1 MKTISLLLF
10 ALSTLLLSSCYI
22 TRAYKYRKFELKDI
36 DKFDT
41 AHLPKSNTPF
51 VFAKASMSRY
61 PRLTGSLDSILRTT
75 KTYAFLVIKNDTI
88 IYERYFNGITEDR
101 YLPSFSVAK
110 SFVSTLVAIA
120 HEEGKIKSLQ
130 EPITNYLPSLL
141 KRNKHFAQIT
151 IQHVLDMS
159 SGVKNSENYSNPFSD
174 VLKLGF
180 TKNIRKKTLRLK
192 IERAPGVNDYKS
204 VNTQLLSLIVEK
216 ATGKKIQ
223 AYMRE
228 KLWQPL
234 GMESDATWNVD
245 SKRRKEVRAFC
256 CLNATARDFAKLGR
270 LFLHNGNW
278 RGQQIVSQDWVQ
290 ASTHIDTMVKYDGYK
305 NQWWSMYSRKYFT
318 DTTAAVAFAA
328 QQPGKGMS
336 VRSTINREG
345 KKFYNVGYYSGAFH
359 AEGILGQYIY
369 VNPKTNVIIVRLGYY
384 WQHPSTYA
392 DGLIYDLGEKLK

>member
-1 MKTISLLLF
+1 MKPISILLF
-10 ALSTLLLSSCYI
+10 TLLISSCYI

-41 AHLPKSNTPF
+41 AHLPKSHTPF
-51 VFAKASMSRY
+51 VFAKENTSRFS
-61 PRLTGSLDSILRTT
+61 RLTSLLDSTLRNT
-75 KTYAFLVIKNDTI
+75 KTYAFLVVKNDSI
-88 IYERYFNGITEDR
+88 IYERYFNDINENHK
-101 YLPSFSVAK
+101 LPSFSVAK
-110 SFVSTLVAIA
+110 SFVSTLAGMA
-120 HEEGKIKSLQ
+120 YEEGKIKSLQ

-141 KRNKHFAQIT
+141 KRDKRFAQIT

-245 SKRRKEVRAFC
+245 SKHRKEVRAFC

-270 LFLHNGNW
+270 LFLNNGNW
-278 RGQQIVSQDWVQ
+278 NGQQLISQEWVQ
-290 ASTHIDTMVKYDGYK
+290 ASTHVDTMVKYDGYK
-305 NQWWSMYSRKYFT
+305 NQWWSTYSRKYFN
-318 DTTAAVAFAA
+318 DTAAAVAFAA
-328 QQPGKGMS
+328 RQPGKALSIGS
-336 VRSTINREG
+336 RLNREG
-345 KKFYNVGYYSGAFH
+345 KKYYFVGYYSAAYH